1 MAHLAACK
9 RSKNHSA
16 LEPECTCNLLGIS
29 LAAHYITYIV
39 GISRVPLYKTKTA
52 SSSFVG
58 KSMVPQSS
66 ATSFSHRLISSACGR
81 LVLADDPPASNRQFF
96 GVRETHQDRQGARN
110 LPGMNNTR
118 NPTQDGESDVDQE
131 IAVAAGFEED
141 CKRRQEECQEV

>member
-1 MAHLAACK
+1 MRHDRDPCDGLSRVLSLRLQQSTDNAAYHDGGACMAHLAACK

-81 LVLADDPPASNRQFF
+81 LVLADDPPASDRQLF
-96 GVRETHQDRQGARN
+96 GVRDTCQDRQGER
-110 LPGMNNTR
+110 LTR
-118 NPTQDGESDVDQE
+118 RG
-131 IAVAAGFEED
+131 
-141 CKRRQEECQEV
+141 